1 MDNSYWFSDEIPAG
15 IDPHDDQIIN
25 GASSGMT
32 RHKALYVEAA
42 ENMIDPNIYYDIN
55 EYGYRCPPFETIDYD
70 KIQVITAGCSFTFG
84 MGISEGNNWTSILQ
98 QKLPSSFQVWNL
110 GVPGYSNDAI
120 VRIISAFVKFIKPA
134 FIFVQWT
141 HLNRRE
147 YVTSNNIIQRILP
160 NHPKYHNDTSSA
172 AKGFFGMH
180 NDCFDRYC
188 FEKNLSFMVNLSK
201 AYDINFIWK
210 EINNFPALDRTRD
223 EHHPGPKSHK
233 EFANIM
239 YRHYEKNINPGM

>member
-1 MDNSYWFSDEIPAG
+1 MDNSYWFGDTVTKGVIKTDG
-15 IDPHDDQIIN
+15 KIIDKFSHDI
-25 GASSGMT
+25 T
-32 RHKALYVEAA
+32 RFESLYA
-42 ENMIDPNIYYDIN
+42 ESQEGFSDPNIYYDIN
-55 EYGYRCPPFETIDYD
+55 EYGYRCPPFETIDYN

-84 MGISEGNNWTSILQ
+84 MGISEGNNWPSILQ

-120 VRIISAFVKFIKPA
+120 VRTISRFVKFIKPA

-147 YVTSNNIIQRILP
+147 YVTSNNILQRILP

-188 FEKNLSFMVNLSK
+188 FEKNLSFMFNLSK
-201 AYDINFIWK
+201 AYDINFIWE
-210 EINNFPALDRTRD
+210 EINNFPALDKTRD
-223 EHHPGPKSHK
+223 EHHPGLKSHE

>member
-32 RHKALYVEAA
+32 RYKALYVEAA

-55 EYGYRCPPFETIDYD
+55 EYGYRCPPFETIDHD

-84 MGISEGNNWTSILQ
+84 IGVSEGNYWSSILQ

-110 GVPGYSNDAI
+110 GLPGYSNDAI

-141 HLNRRE
+141 HFNRRE
-147 YVTSNNIIQRILP
+147 YVRSNNTL
-160 NHPKYHNDTSSA
+160 HGLLCYKV
-172 AKGFFGMH
+172 
-180 NDCFDRYC
+180 C
-188 FEKNLSFMVNLSK
+188 
-201 AYDINFIWK
+201 
-210 EINNFPALDRTRD
+210 
-223 EHHPGPKSHK
+223 
-233 EFANIM
+233 
-239 YRHYEKNINPGM
+239 